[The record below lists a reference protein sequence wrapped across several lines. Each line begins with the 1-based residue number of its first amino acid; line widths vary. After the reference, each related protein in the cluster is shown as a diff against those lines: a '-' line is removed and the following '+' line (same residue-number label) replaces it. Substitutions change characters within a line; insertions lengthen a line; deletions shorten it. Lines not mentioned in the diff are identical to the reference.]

1 MTRQSHSYN
10 VRPIMH
16 KLNCYRQR
24 WQWGTKW
31 GNNSTAEPETV
42 WLAHITMQAFCTEC
56 GWKRNCYVKLR
67 DIHILED
74 KNNHVLSIWRYKT
87 AFESQ
92 NTKMMMMITIIIIII
107 IAVDLEEQGVDG
119 RIILKQELRKKDDRA
134 RTVLFWLRIV
144 KAMINLLV
152 P

>member
-1 MTRQSHSYN
+1 
-10 VRPIMH
+10 
-16 KLNCYRQR
+16 
-24 WQWGTKW
+24 
-31 GNNSTAEPETV
+31 
-42 WLAHITMQAFCTEC
+42 
-56 GWKRNCYVKLR
+56 
-67 DIHILED
+67 
-74 KNNHVLSIWRYKT
+74 
-87 AFESQ
+87 
-92 NTKMMMMITIIIIII
+92 MMMMITIIIIII